1 MPAARKSF
9 HARSFTH
16 YFNDDAFGPLSVKLG
31 VIQLLPGPEI
41 KARVRHRHD
50 HLMMN
55 QQTLQVRIAVGLARA
70 VMAIIVAVGRQLLQ
84 PLVDVGEQAVFGI
97 VHPHAGCNMHCRYQN
112 HSFAN
117 AAFLQRG
124 VHLAGNVNVLAVLL
138 GLKLRIFRVKSHTTS
153 LTLLEAGVRLEIVA
167 ATRILLV
174 EDEPPLLQLIEK
186 YLQRLGFE
194 VETHLKSFE
203 ALRSFEA
210 APDLYALV
218 IADLGMPDMPG
229 DTLLTR
235 MLEIRPEL
243 RILVCSGSPFFIEN
257 LPDSL
262 QRQVAFL
269 QKPFLPKMLAD
280 AVQNLLAQNPENS
293 QTEPRP

>member
-1 MPAARKSF
+1 M
-9 HARSFTH
+9 T
-16 YFNDDAFGPLSVKLG
+16 
-31 VIQLLPGPEI
+31 
-41 KARVRHRHD
+41 
-50 HLMMN
+50 
-55 QQTLQVRIAVGLARA
+55 
-70 VMAIIVAVGRQLLQ
+70 
-84 PLVDVGEQAVFGI
+84 
-97 VHPHAGCNMHCRYQN
+97 
-112 HSFAN
+112 
-117 AAFLQRG
+117 
-124 VHLAGNVNVLAVLL
+124 
-138 GLKLRIFRVKSHTTS
+138 
-153 LTLLEAGVRLEIVA
+153 

-210 APDLYALV
+210 APDRFSLV

-262 QRQVAFL
+262 HRQVAFL
-269 QKPFLPKMLAD
+269 QKPFMPKMLAD
-280 AVQNLLAQNPENS
+280 AVQQLMAQQLNNND
-293 QTEPRP
+293 